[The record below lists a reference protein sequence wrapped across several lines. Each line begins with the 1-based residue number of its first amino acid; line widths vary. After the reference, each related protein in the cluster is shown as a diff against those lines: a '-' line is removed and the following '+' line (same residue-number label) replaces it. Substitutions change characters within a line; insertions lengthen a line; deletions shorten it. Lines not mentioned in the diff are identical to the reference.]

1 MLRCDKDGL
10 LICGEGLGNGIPNPD
25 LESFTNAQCAQC
37 VQCAQ
42 CAQMHNV
49 HIALLMRSQM
59 IFLVLG
65 NAIM

>member
-10 LICGEGLGNGIPNPD
+10 LICGEGLGNGILNHD

-37 VQCAQ
+37 AQ
-42 CAQMHNV
+42 GSQMHNV
-49 HIALLMRSQM
+49 HIALLMRSQI